1 MLESWLAQL
10 VADAPLRKCELIQI
24 DIDLVKRAID
34 EIESLRGTIKIFRP
48 PGATVAR
55 TTRCIRG
62 SVCARGHARSALKK
76 NDVACCR
83 CSDGPCFLLKRT
95 PHESRRPIIKNA
107 LPSGA
112 T

>member
-55 TTRCIRG
+55 TTRCIRDPY
-62 SVCARGHARSALKK
+62 VRVVTLVRRSKKTTLQAADALTAPVFVKTHPTRIAK
-76 NDVACCR
+76 THN
-83 CSDGPCFLLKRT
+83 
-95 PHESRRPIIKNA
+95 
-107 LPSGA
+107 
-112 T
+112 